1 MLAEAVTSTKSDVE
15 VAKRRELAVKE
26 PNPVPPLDSA
36 NVPDQIGVKVCEEPE
51 EPMVSPKLVSE
62 LVANVWL
69 APERPFKE
77 VMPEPADADQETPRG
92 AVELAV
98 KVYPS
103 VLVARVLK
111 TEPSPTNNLPLDG
124 VVEVP
129 VPPKSVPMAE
139 PFHTP
144 EMTVPSRV
152 ILS

>member
-1 MLAEAVTSTKSDVE
+1 MLKS
-15 VAKRRELAVKE
+15 
-26 PNPVPPLDSA
+26 VPL
-36 NVPDQIGVKVCEEPE
+36 VP
-51 EPMVSPKLVSE
+51 
-62 LVANVWL
+62 VANVWL

>member
-77 VMPEPADADQETPRG
+77 VMPEPESCCQ
-92 AVELAV
+92 
-98 KVYPS
+98 
-103 VLVARVLK
+103 
-111 TEPSPTNNLPLDG
+111 
-124 VVEVP
+124 
-129 VPPKSVPMAE
+129 
-139 PFHTP
+139 
-144 EMTVPSRV
+144 
-152 ILS
+152 II